1 MPLNGS
7 GARSGISAGESSC
20 LFGGE
25 KGLALSEIDL
35 LDTDGC
41 IDAVFPVAAAPA
53 E

>member
-1 MPLNGS
+1 MPLNSS
-7 GARSGISAGESSC
+7 GARVVAYRRGNPAV
-20 LFGGE
+20 FFGE